1 MFKGVKNIFKKKANK
16 QPIVVQEEEKK
27 EINKDTAKERL
38 HLVLVQDRANIS
50 ADFIEMMRQ
59 EIIDVVNKYVDIDEN
74 EVKVNLEN
82 KKNNDGTVGNP
93 SLYVTVPIVG
103 IKDEA
108 RKYNKD
114 LDKLQEES
122 KKKQKEKE
130 KEKAAK
136 KAKEQEAQNDKSE
149 TNNNEENKES

>member
-1 MFKGVKNIFKKKANK
+1 MFNGVKNIFKKKANK

-59 EIIDVVNKYVDIDEN
+59 EIIDVVNKYVEVDEK
-74 EVKVNLEN
+74 EIAVNLEN

-93 SLYVTVPIVG
+93 SLYVTVPILG

-108 RKYNKD
+108 RKFNKD

-122 KKKQKEKE
+122 KKKQKEK
-130 KEKAAK
+130 AK
-136 KAKEQEAQNDKSE
+136 KAEEK
-149 TNNNEENKES
+149 NNEEN

>member
-1 MFKGVKNIFKKKANK
+1 MFNGVKNIFKKKANK

-50 ADFIEMMRQ
+50 ADFIEMMKQ
-59 EIIDVVNKYVDIDEN
+59 EIIDVVNKYVEVDEK
-74 EVKVNLEN
+74 EIAVNLEN

-93 SLYVTVPIVG
+93 SLYVTVPILG

-108 RKYNKD
+108 RKFNKD

-130 KEKAAK
+130 KAK
-136 KAKEQEAQNDKSE
+136 KAEEK
-149 TNNNEENKES
+149 NNEEN